1 MSIKP
6 HNIFAQLEVFEKEI
20 VRLEERIFELESR
33 IQKLIEIERNHLLR
47 IKNKEEVS
55 DDFIQSGRAYHD
67 LSPEKAWKLYRNS
80 NFDFI
85 LIYVTSKDYETFN
98 RLPEAIHIPWE
109 DFADRFLEIQT
120 KTTPLLIISED
131 GTNSILAC
139 EYLVKR
145 GYYNCN
151 NISGG
156 YKHWIGFRLE
166 QVKNQSA

>member
-6 HNIFAQLEVFEKEI
+6 HNIFGQLEIFEKEI
-20 VRLEERIFELESR
+20 IRLEERIFELESR

-85 LIYVTSKDYETFN
+85 LIDVTSKDYEGFN
-98 RLPEAIHIPWE
+98 RLPEAIHLPWE
-109 DFADRFLEIQT
+109 DFSERFLEIQT

-139 EYLVKR
+139 EFLVKR

>member
-1 MSIKP
+1 MSINP
-6 HNIFAQLEVFEKEI
+6 HNIFGQLEVFEKEI
-20 VRLEERIFELESR
+20 SRLEERIFELESR
-33 IQKLIEIERNHLLR
+33 IQKLIEVERNHLLR
-47 IKNKEEVS
+47 VKNKEEIS
-55 DDFIQSGRAYHD
+55 DDFIQNGRAYHD
-67 LSPEKAWKLYRNS
+67 LSPEKAWKLYRNPD
-80 NFDFI
+80 FDFI
-85 LIYVTSKDYETFN
+85 LIDVSSRDQEAFN

-109 DFADRFLEIQT
+109 EFSDKFLEIQS

-139 EYLVKR
+139 EFLVKR